1 MARQLY
7 YKRKHLIWGLWFQR
21 AGAHNHHGRRELG
34 IREAGTGAVA
44 ERLYLIH
51 KDKAE
56 RA

>member
-1 MARQLY
+1 MAKATLQ
-7 YKRKHLIWGLWFQR
+7 RKHLIWGLWFQR

-34 IREAGTGAVA
+34 IRQQAGTGAVA
-44 ERLYLIH
+44 ECLYLIH